1 MYARFCIIS
10 FMTLCVFMLV
20 LWLRLWASVAF
31 LFQSFYYFL
40 GFFPFLRVSLL
51 RLRFNSFTFQ
61 IILSVLVFRFFLQVC
76 VCICACAR
84 CGKALA

>member
-10 FMTLCVFMLV
+10 FMSLCVFMSV

-31 LFQSFYYFL
+31 SFSFFL
-40 GFFPFLRVSLL
+40 LLSGFFFLSLRVSLQ

-61 IILSVLVFRFFLQVC
+61 IILSALVFLFYF
-76 VCICACAR
+76 
-84 CGKALA
+84 